1 MTALVFVDSNVLVYC
16 LDTTEADKQ
25 LQAAEWMEHL
35 WSSRCGRLSFQVLQ
49 EFYVNVTRKVRAPVE
64 PDDARQVVRS
74 LLAWQP
80 LSIGAGEI
88 EAAWAIQ
95 DRNSVSCWDALIVAA
110 AGSLDCRY
118 LLTEDLQHEQVLGG
132 VRVVDPF
139 RLGPGELAAD

>member
-1 MTALVFVDSNVLVYC
+1 MTARVFVDSNVLVYS

-25 LQAAEWMEHL
+25 HRAAGWMEFL
-35 WSSRCGRLSFQVLQ
+35 WSSRRGRLSFQVLQ

-80 LSIGAGEI
+80 LSVGAGEI

-95 DRNSVSCWDALIVAA
+95 DRNAVSWWDALIVAA
-110 AGSLDCRY
+110 AESLDCRY

-132 VRVVDPF
+132 VRIVDPF
-139 RLGPGELAAD
+139 RIGPGDLPAD